1 MIERS
6 EVSGGQYGFCLFCI
20 IAKPIYHL
28 ITTVLS
34 SIIQTTSG
42 TAGALPHSLRCQSKS
57 GDMMTA
63 LSFLGAAGNVTG
75 SRFLLETQGKKLLID
90 CGLFQGFKQNRLK
103 NWEPF
108 PVPPST
114 IDAVLLTHAHIDHS
128 GYLPRLC
135 AQGFSGRIHC
145 TSATKDLCDILL
157 RDSAHL
163 QEEDALWANKKGFS
177 KHSPALPLYTV
188 AEAEDA
194 LLRFSPHYYGE
205 DVFLSD
211 TLRIK
216 FKDAGHILGS
226 SFIDIKITEGAGTR
240 RVVFSGDLG
249 RPARPILWDPV
260 QVYEVDYLILEST
273 YGDRLHDTAPAEH
286 ELARVINQS
295 IQRNGVLIIPS
306 FAVGRTQELL
316 FVIRELEEQKKIPA
330 IPVYVDSPMAINA
343 TEIFK
348 KRVADYDLTARIQEL
363 NGKHIFQTSRV
374 QFLKDTEQSKQLHT
388 IQQAAIIISASGMVE
403 GGRILHHLKQ
413 RLPFPQNTVLFIG
426 YQAQGTR
433 GRAILDRKPFVK
445 IHGMEIPVRAQIE
458 SISGFSA
465 HADYQE
471 TLAWLMGFNRP
482 PMQTFI
488 VHGEPE
494 AAAALADKIITKLGW
509 TVVIP
514 QQNER
519 FELV

>member
-1 MIERS
+1 M
-6 EVSGGQYGFCLFCI
+6 
-20 IAKPIYHL
+20 A
-28 ITTVLS
+28 T
-34 SIIQTTSG
+34 
-42 TAGALPHSLRCQSKS
+42 
-57 GDMMTA
+57 

-90 CGLFQGFKQNRLK
+90 CGLFQGLKQNRLK
-103 NWEPF
+103 NWEHF
-108 PVPPST
+108 PVAPAS

-135 AQGFSGRIHC
+135 KQGFSGRVHC
-145 TSATKDLCDILL
+145 TSATKDLCDIMLK
-157 RDSAHL
+157 DSAHL
-163 QEEDALWANKKGFS
+163 QEEDAVWANKKGFS

-188 AEAEDA
+188 EDAKDA
-194 LLRFSPHYYGE
+194 LLQFTPHYYGE
-205 DVFLSD
+205 DVYLSD

-226 SFIDIKITEGAGTR
+226 SFIDIKTTDRTGTR

-249 RPARPILWDPV
+249 RPGRPILWDPV

-273 YGDRLHDTAPAEH
+273 YGNRLHDATPAEQQ
-286 ELARVINQS
+286 LARVINES
-295 IQRNGVLIIPS
+295 IQRHGVLVIPS

-316 FVIRELEEQKKIPA
+316 FFIRELEERKEIPS

-348 KRVADYDLTARIQEL
+348 KRVADYDLEARIQEL
-363 NGKHIFQTSRV
+363 NGKHIFQTSQV
-374 QFLKDTEQSKQLHT
+374 QFLRDTEQSKQLHT
-388 IQQAAIIISASGMVE
+388 IQHSAIIISASGMVE
-403 GGRILHHLKQ
+403 GGRILHHLKH
-413 RLPFPQNTVLFIG
+413 RLPHQQNTILFIG

-433 GRAILDRKPFVK
+433 GRAILDGKPLVK
-445 IHGMEIPVRAQIE
+445 IHGMEIPVRAQVE

-482 PMQTFI
+482 PIQTFI
-488 VHGEPE
+488 VHGEPD
-494 AAAALADKIITKLGW
+494 ASAALAEKIKAKLGW
-509 TVVIP
+509 RVVIP
-514 QQNER
+514 GQNER
-519 FELV
+519 FELS